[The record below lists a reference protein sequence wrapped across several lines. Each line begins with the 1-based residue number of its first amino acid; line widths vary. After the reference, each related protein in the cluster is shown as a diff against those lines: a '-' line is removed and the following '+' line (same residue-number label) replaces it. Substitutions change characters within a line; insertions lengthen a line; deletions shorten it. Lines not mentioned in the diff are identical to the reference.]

1 MTLLGQ
7 AGYPPADRAT
17 GGDSVSSHFEAIGIG
32 VTSEDEFRERVVS
45 LIGAG
50 TARQI
55 DKKISEHVWTD
66 SSGARLVAQV
76 RKGEIDFLLPCLA
89 GTAPAVSV
97 SGVRLVDDETAMLDL
112 LDGDGEMVCPVAVE
126 LEDRAV
132 LAQAGGRLESGSL
145 VLAALAEDITVHADA
160 DAYEASQDEDGLK
173 FAADHFIPSGTFALE
188 DPSPGWAPSA
198 HALFA
203 GEVVEVATPVNTV
216 TGEAFH
222 RIRVRTI
229 AAIELD
235 VAIATTDLERP
246 PARGNIVT
254 GTFFLTG
261 SLGLQPADAT
271 EKRRRWFRR

>member
-1 MTLLGQ
+1 M
-7 AGYPPADRAT
+7 A
-17 GGDSVSSHFEAIGIG
+17 SHFEAIGIG
-32 VTSEDEFRERVVS
+32 VGNQDEFGEMVVS

-55 DKKISEHVWTD
+55 DRKISEHVWTD
-66 SSGARLVAQV
+66 PSGARLVAQV

-89 GTAPAVSV
+89 GTAPAVPV
-97 SGVRLVDDETAMLDL
+97 RDVRLVDDETAMLDL
-112 LDGDGEMVCPVAVE
+112 LDGVAGEMICPVAVE

-132 LAQAGGRLESGSL
+132 LADSGGRLESGSL

-160 DAYEASQDEDGLK
+160 DAYAASQDEDGLQ

-188 DPSPGWAPSA
+188 EPAPGWTPSA

-203 GEVVEVATPVNTV
+203 GEVVDVESPVNTF
-216 TGEAFH
+216 TGKAFH

-235 VAIATTDLERP
+235 VAISATELAQP

-261 SLGLQPADAT
+261 RLGLQPSDAA

>member
-1 MTLLGQ
+1 M
-7 AGYPPADRAT
+7 A
-17 GGDSVSSHFEAIGIG
+17 SHFEAIGIG
-32 VTSEDEFRERVVS
+32 VTSQDEFGELVVS
-45 LIGAG
+45 LISAG

-55 DKKISEHVWTD
+55 DKKTSEHVWTD
-66 SSGARLVAQV
+66 PSGARLVAQV

-89 GTAPAVSV
+89 GTTTAVPV
-97 SGVRLVDDETAMLDL
+97 RDVRLVDAETAMLDL
-112 LDGDGEMVCPVAVE
+112 LDGVAGEMICPIAVE

-132 LAQAGGRLESGSL
+132 LANAGGRLESGSL
-145 VLAALAEDITVHADA
+145 VLTALAEDVTVHADA
-160 DAYEASQDEDGLK
+160 DAYAASQDDDGLK

-188 DPSPGWAPSA
+188 EPSPDWTPSA

-203 GEVVEVATPVNTV
+203 GEVVEAETPVNTV
-216 TGEAFH
+216 TGKVFH

-235 VAIATTDLERP
+235 VAIAATELEQP

-261 SLGLQPADAT
+261 RLGLQPADT
-271 EKRRRWFRR
+271 EEKRRRWFRR

>member
-1 MTLLGQ
+1 M
-7 AGYPPADRAT
+7 
-17 GGDSVSSHFEAIGIG
+17 SSHFEAIGIG

-55 DKKISEHVWTD
+55 GKKISEHVWTD

-76 RKGEIDFLLPCLA
+76 HRGEIDLLLPCLA
-89 GTAPAVSV
+89 GTAPAIPVRN
-97 SGVRLVDDETAMLDL
+97 VRLVDDETAMLDL
-112 LDGDGEMVCPVAVE
+112 LDGVAGEMVCPVAVE
-126 LEDRAV
+126 LEDRTA
-132 LAQAGGRLESGSL
+132 LAHSGGRLTSGSL
-145 VLAALAEDITVHADA
+145 TLAALAEDITVHADA
-160 DAYEASQDEDGLK
+160 DAYEASQDDDGLK

-188 DPSPGWAPSA
+188 EPSPGWTPSA

-203 GEVVEVATPVNTV
+203 GEVVEAETPVNTV
-216 TGEAFH
+216 TGETFH

-235 VAIATTDLERP
+235 VAIAATDLEQP

>member
-1 MTLLGQ
+1 M
-7 AGYPPADRAT
+7 A
-17 GGDSVSSHFEAIGIG
+17 SHFEAIGIG

-50 TARQI
+50 TARPI

-89 GTAPAVSV
+89 GTAPAVPV
-97 SGVRLVDDETAMLDL
+97 RDVRLVDDETAMLEL
-112 LDGDGEMVCPVAVE
+112 LDGVAGEMICPIAVE

-132 LAQAGGRLESGSL
+132 LAHSGGRLESGSL
-145 VLAALAEDITVHADA
+145 VLAALAEDVTVHADA
-160 DAYEASQDEDGLK
+160 EAYAASQGDGPQ
-173 FAADHFIPSGTFALE
+173 FAADHFIPSGTFTLE
-188 DPSPGWAPSA
+188 EPSPGWAPSA

-203 GEVVEVATPVNTV
+203 GEVVETESPVNTV
-216 TGEAFH
+216 TSKAFH

-235 VAIATTDLERP
+235 VAIAATALEQP

-261 SLGLQPADAT
+261 SLGLQPADAVQ
-271 EKRRRWFRR
+271 RRRWFRR